1 MENGRMVS
9 VEHVKIWAYP
19 ISIISFETWNHIAED
34 NSGIILQNIVRLEG
48 EGD

>member
-1 MENGRMVS
+1 MVS

-19 ISIISFETWNHIAED
+19 ISIIGLETWNHIAVD